1 MLAEIPYWIQEV
13 KKEKEKKETEY
24 QGKERRYR
32 TLSRPVMA
40 EKSKG
45 LAGNPAPGGEASL
58 LCSDCASPEDV
69 SDLEFLFSAEPA
81 FSSKQHKMYVR
92 IVYQKS

>member
-1 MLAEIPYWIQEV
+1 MDSRSKTEKN
-13 KKEKEKKETEY
+13 KKIETEY
-24 QGKERRYR
+24 QGKERRNH

-45 LAGNPAPGGEASL
+45 LAGIPAPGGEASL

>member
-45 LAGNPAPGGEASL
+45 LAG
-58 LCSDCASPEDV
+58 DD
-69 SDLEFLFSAEPA
+69 AEILTSEVHDPYA
-81 FSSKQHKMYVR
+81 R
-92 IVYQKS
+92 TIGA